1 MIKNIFTIF
10 KKEMLDT
17 LRDKRT
23 IITMVLVPVLVFPII
38 FILSSRLQQ
47 SVVEREQVRSLTV
60 GFVSSE
66 AGNSLEEF
74 LRSQEQV
81 ELMLLSNQAELEQL
95 VRSDSI
101 LYGIQVQE
109 GFDAAL
115 QQYQVTGVN
124 LYFSGT
130 RITGKDRI
138 DNLLKEFEDQVIN
151 QRLETMELPQTFIK
165 PFETNSVNVATGQE
179 MLGKLAGGFL
189 PYLFIIFC
197 FTGAM
202 YPAIDLFTGEKERR
216 TLETLLTAPVSR
228 IEILAGKMGVIALT
242 GLVSALLAL
251 VGLFVGLQISA
262 GLPDFIMTVVMGILT
277 VSFVLMLLVMLIP
290 LCIFFA
296 GLLIPLTIYAKT
308 FKEAQSIV
316 TPLTFIVIIPAALG
330 LIPGIEYNLVT
341 ALIPIVNIT
350 LATKEII
357 AGTIHIPYYLVTVG
371 SLIGLAALSVVFC
384 ANWFGKETNILR

>member
-165 PFETNSVNVATGQE
+165 
-179 MLGKLAGGFL
+179 
-189 PYLFIIFC
+189 
-197 FTGAM
+197 
-202 YPAIDLFTGEKERR
+202 
-216 TLETLLTAPVSR
+216 
-228 IEILAGKMGVIALT
+228 
-242 GLVSALLAL
+242 
-251 VGLFVGLQISA
+251 
-262 GLPDFIMTVVMGILT
+262 
-277 VSFVLMLLVMLIP
+277 
-290 LCIFFA
+290 
-296 GLLIPLTIYAKT
+296 
-308 FKEAQSIV
+308 
-316 TPLTFIVIIPAALG
+316 
-330 LIPGIEYNLVT
+330 
-341 ALIPIVNIT
+341 
-350 LATKEII
+350 
-357 AGTIHIPYYLVTVG
+357 
-371 SLIGLAALSVVFC
+371 
-384 ANWFGKETNILR
+384 